1 MHGDLKTFLRSVRNS
16 YSALVFSRDSWVG
29 IALLL
34 VTFLYPMSG
43 LCGLLCCL
51 LVNGLAMLLSLNR
64 FKMVNGLYGFNA
76 VIVGVAIGT
85 LYPCGVSLFVML
97 FALSIMVLLLI
108 AGLDGIL
115 EKYHLPYLVFPF
127 LFCLWTVLLLTQ
139 QMDGEIVFD
148 CVFGEHDSMLSLG
161 GFSLSTLSDHLVW
174 VSLPK
179 WLTSYFLGLSC
190 ILFRQD
196 VMVGFLLAVI
206 LLCYSR
212 IAILYTFVS
221 HLLAYFLYVFMGG
234 DLFHIPYVCFG
245 FNFIL
250 TSLALGCS
258 YLVPSKSS
266 FLWSLLL
273 VPVQFIV
280 VYASTRLLTYLYLP
294 TFSLSFCLVSLLFL
308 TLLKMRGTTSSPTL
322 SYFLER
328 TPEENLYQHRT
339 GLNRFKWYGYQAFD
353 LPFCGI
359 WTVSQGPHGAY
370 THKDQWADA
379 WDFVVE
385 VEGSQFRGD
394 GSRLEDYYCYG
405 KPVMSPG
412 EGVVVA
418 IENSVD
424 DNPVGVSNEVQN
436 WGNYVIIKHGEEL
449 YSLLAHLKR
458 DSFRCVV
465 GQQVAKGEELA
476 LCGNTGLSPYPHLH
490 FQFQSAPYAGAPTLS
505 YPLVNYMEVGADG
518 SRLCS
523 CGMPGEGSSLFNL
536 IGKNERPFGFL
547 FAKGAR
553 FLSSSDRFG
562 EAEWVVCEEYG
573 YSFLYDERNDSKA
586 WFSCKEGVFEFQR
599 YEGDRKCALYYFF
612 LSHFKTVVGDVENW
626 KLTDEVPLSIR
637 RAGFMGYLQDLV
649 APFCSFVENTF
660 QADGTSAGGGMR
672 SSVSTSVKGRVVSS
686 LSFRTVCKP
695 GNSLEIEVEGALK
708 ISISSSPTL

>member
-1 MHGDLKTFLRSVRNS
+1 MHNQLSILVGSVRNS

-29 IALLL
+29 VALLL
-34 VTFLYPMSG
+34 VTMLYPLSG
-43 LCGLLCCL
+43 LCGLLCCV
-51 LVNGLAMLLSLNR
+51 LVNALALLLSLDR
-64 FKMVNGLYGFNA
+64 FKVEKGLYGFNA
-76 VIVGVAIGT
+76 VIVGIAEGT
-85 LYPCGVSLFVML
+85 LFPCDLSLFFLL
-97 FALSIMVLLLI
+97 FALSVLVLLFISGFDSFL
-108 AGLDGIL
+108 A
-115 EKYHLPYLVFPF
+115 KYRLPYLVFPF

-139 QMDGEIVFD
+139 QKDGEILFD
-148 CVFGEHDSMLSLG
+148 CVFGEHDSMLILG
-161 GFSLSTLSDHLVW
+161 GFPISALSDHLFW
-174 VSLPK
+174 LSLPK
-179 WLTSYFLGLSC
+179 WLSSYFLGLSC

-212 IAILYTFVS
+212 IAFLYTFVS

-234 DLFHIPYVCFG
+234 ELFHIPYVCFG

-280 VYASTRLLTYLYLP
+280 VYAATRFLTYLYLP
-294 TFSLSFCLVSLLFL
+294 TFSLPFCLVSLLFL
-308 TLLKMRGTTSSPTL
+308 TMLKLRGTSSSPVL
-322 SYFLER
+322 SLFLER
-328 TPEENLYQHRT
+328 TPEENLYQYQT
-339 GLNRFKWYGYQAFD
+339 GVRRFKWYNYQSFD
-353 LPFCGI
+353 LPFCGN

-385 VEGSQFRGD
+385 ADGKQFCGD

-405 KPVMSPG
+405 KPVMAPG
-412 EGVVVA
+412 DGWVVYV
-418 IENSVD
+418 ENSVD
-424 DNPVGVSNEVQN
+424 DNPVGVSNKVQN
-436 WGNYVIIKHGEEL
+436 WGNYVIIKHGDDL

-458 DSFRCVV
+458 DSFLCEV
-465 GQQVAKGEELA
+465 GQHIFKGDIVA

-490 FQFQSAPYAGAPTLS
+490 FQFQSAPYAGAPTIA

-518 SRLCS
+518 PRLCS

-536 IGKNERPFGFL
+536 NGKNERPFGFL

-553 FLSSSDRFG
+553 FVSSSDRFG

-612 LSHFKTVVGDVENW
+612 LSHFKTVVGDVEHW
-626 KLTDEVPLSIR
+626 TLTDEIPLSIR
-637 RAGFMGYLQDLV
+637 RAGFWGYLQDLV
-649 APFCSFVENTF
+649 APFFFFVENTF

-686 LSFRTVCKP
+686 LSFHTVCKP
-695 GNSLEIEVEGALK
+695 GNSIEIEVEGALK